1 MLTCENNP
9 KQRPLQTEIK
19 DCATSFL
26 FMKSTVKVSKI
37 QENTFTSL
45 RRYSH
50 LIGQLGNTNHSAT
63 TLKYELQEKLYMI
76 TEIA

>member
-9 KQRPLQTEIK
+9 RQRPLQTEKK
-19 DCATSFL
+19 DCATLFSFK
-26 FMKSTVKVSKI
+26 KSTVKVRKI

-45 RRYSH
+45 GRYSH

-63 TLKYELQEKLYMI
+63 TLKYELQEKLDKI
-76 TEIA
+76 REIA

>member
-1 MLTCENNP
+1 MLTRENNP
-9 KQRPLQTEIK
+9 RQGPLKTEK
-19 DCATSFL
+19 KKYASLFL
-26 FMKSTVKVSKI
+26 STVKVRKI

-63 TLKYELQEKLYMI
+63 TLKYELQEKLYKI
-76 TEIA
+76 KEIA

>member
-9 KQRPLQTEIK
+9 RQGPLKTEK
-19 DCATSFL
+19 KNYASLFL
-26 FMKSTVKVSKI
+26 FKKSTVKVRKI

-45 RRYSH
+45 GRYSH

-63 TLKYELQEKLYMI
+63 TLKYELQEKLDKI
-76 TEIA
+76 KEIV